1 MPAASRYTAVMP
13 VTSVQI
19 WDAIYRLGANDLA
32 ADDIPPAVVA
42 KLVEFRMVE
51 LSDTDLPQL
60 TPYGEKCFTVLE
72 SGDGLVP
79 ELNEMAAMELK
90 RSPRSNGQ
98 N

>member
-1 MPAASRYTAVMP
+1 MS

-19 WDAIYRLGANDLA
+19 WDAIYRLGADDLTT
-32 ADDIPPAVVA
+32 DDIPLAVVA
-42 KLVEFRMVE
+42 KLVEFKMVE

-60 TPYGEKCFTVLE
+60 TLYGKKCFTVLE
-72 SGDGLVP
+72 SGDGVVP

-90 RSPRSNGQ
+90 RSQRSNGQ